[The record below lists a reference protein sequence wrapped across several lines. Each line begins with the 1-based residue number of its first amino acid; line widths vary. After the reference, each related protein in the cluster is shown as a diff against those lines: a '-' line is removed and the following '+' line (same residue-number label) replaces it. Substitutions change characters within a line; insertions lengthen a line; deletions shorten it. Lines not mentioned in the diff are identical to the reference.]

1 MSINIR
7 TPGFVGQPD
16 TTGTTFTVS
25 LPEQHTLDAIRSM
38 EQAMMTERLRE
49 RARQERERE
58 LTINYGGP
66 NYRNPERNTRE
77 VPVDGILIAPVISLE
92 RPRHNIA
99 STDSGPFPNLSS
111 NMSYIPPFAPGPMG
125 DSNPWGPAQV
135 NVQNRRVYAEHS
147 NMHDVVHDMD
157 RRIQLLEN
165 PLGVREDEISALKEQ
180 IDELTETVNNAMA
193 LIDVLMA
200 NQNIT
205 DGE

>member
-7 TPGFVGQPD
+7 TPGVMGQPD
-16 TTGTTFTVS
+16 TTGTTFSVP
-25 LPEQHTLDAIRSM
+25 LPDTLDALHSM
-38 EQAMMTERLRE
+38 EQIMNMERLRE
-49 RARQERERE
+49 RARFERERE
-58 LTINYGGP
+58 IMDRRGQTLW
-66 NYRNPERNTRE
+66 NTRNDRGQ
-77 VPVDGILIAPVISLE
+77 VLVDGILVAPVISLQ
-92 RPRHNIA
+92 RPRHNMA
-99 STDSGPFPNLSS
+99 STDPGPFPNLSS
-111 NMSYIPPFAPGPMG
+111 NMSYIPPFAPGPME
-125 DSNPWGPAQV
+125 DLNSWGPATV
-135 NVQNRRVYAEHS
+135 NVRSRRMYSEHS

-165 PLGVREDEISALKEQ
+165 PLGSREDEISALKEQ